1 MSGTEWKNLPRS
13 QTRKRVRGM
22 SNMIKITEQI
32 HGRIRNQSFIK
43 PLLLTIIVIFLI
55 FYSRR
60 FQTL

>member
-1 MSGTEWKNLPRS
+1 
-13 QTRKRVRGM
+13 
-22 SNMIKITEQI
+22 MIKITEQV